1 METYTQANLYEL
13 SRGPMQITFSN
24 IVGLPVFDCRVKQQH
39 WLFRGSEIQMQD
51 THIGQLI
58 TVTLENIPEQGEVI
72 FTLILPVITVKS
84 AATET
89 RIQVIGITTHKSAH
103 TQNRQSGNQPNYSIV
118 NLHGTA
124 QFALTQLNA
133 PRAKPWPIHH
143 SQQLIHN

>member
-1 METYTQANLYEL
+1 
-13 SRGPMQITFSN
+13 MQITFSN

-58 TVTLENIPEQGEVI
+58 TVTLEDVPEQGEVI
-72 FTLILPVITVKS
+72 FTLILPVIMVKS

-89 RIQVIGITTHKSAH
+89 RIQVIGITTHKPAH
-103 TQNRQSGNQPNYSIV
+103 TQNHQSGTQPNYSIV

-133 PRAKPWPIHH
+133 PRAKSQQPIHH